1 MAEGA
6 GEARTSLDAI
16 LGGRLRLRQPVC
28 GHRVGA
34 DAVLLAAA
42 AGAPARRLV
51 DVGAGVGAV
60 GLALLQRW
68 PEAFGDL
75 VEIDPFLAAL
85 ARENAALNGLEK
97 RARIVAADALEAPD
111 RREAGLADG
120 EADLVVAN
128 PPFFEAGMVR
138 ASPDSRRARAH
149 VAPARED
156 AASPLEAWIVASLAL
171 LAPGGRFV
179 MIHRPG
185 ALAAILLAIG
195 RRLGGLALL
204 PIHPRAEQNAH
215 RLLVAGVKGSKAPL
229 SIAPP
234 LVLHEA
240 SGTFTARAE
249 AIHRGEATIDWP
261 A

>member
-1 MAEGA
+1 MAESA
-6 GEARTSLDAI
+6 GEAPTSLDAI
-16 LGGRLRLRQPVC
+16 FGGRLRLRQPLG

-42 AGAPARRLV
+42 AGAPARKIV

-68 PEAFGDL
+68 PEALGDI
-75 VEIDPFLAAL
+75 VEIDPWLAAL
-85 ARENAALNGLEK
+85 ARENAALNGLER
-97 RARIVAADALEAPD
+97 RARVVAVDALHAAG

-120 EADLVVAN
+120 EADLVLAN
-128 PPFFEAGMVR
+128 PPFFDARTVR
-138 ASPDSRRARAH
+138 ASPDSRRALAH
-149 VAPARED
+149 VTSAREG
-156 AASPLEAWIVASLAL
+156 AASPLEDWIVASLAL

-179 MIHRPG
+179 MIHRPD
-185 ALAAILLAIG
+185 ALEAILAAIG

-204 PIHPRAEQNAH
+204 PVQPRADENAH
-215 RLLVAGVKGSKAPL
+215 RLLIAGLKGSKAPL

-234 LVLHEA
+234 LVLHQA
-240 SGTFTARAE
+240 SGAFTARAE
-249 AIHRGEATIDWP
+249 AIHRGEATIDWL